1 MSKEKKEEKI
11 CECGK
16 PASEHFDNGL
26 SCGDKQCD
34 ECFEIMRS
42 ECRQR
47 SW

>member
-1 MSKEKKEEKI
+1 MSKEKEEKI

-26 SCGDKQCD
+26 SCGDDQCD
-34 ECFEIMRS
+34 ECFEKMRS
-42 ECRQR
+42 ECRKR